1 MQWIKQ
7 RFWIV
12 GASHPVS
19 FPKTSLRYTAM
30 KAKWVPAS
38 VCAVILALGLGAA
51 AQDNGNSNE
60 PTLQTRPN
68 DSTPPPQQEPA
79 PSSRRA
85 NSTPAYNA
93 PPSGPLNAVPDGTR
107 FIVKLRDTLD
117 THDMQQGQ
125 HFTAEL
131 REELVT
137 PVGLVIPKGRTIK
150 GHVATFERGYTGARI
165 QLALDEIE
173 TRKGWVPLIA
183 TVTGVPGDPSIK
195 SAAGEGDLYRK
206 GPDMKKVLTNA
217 AIGAAVG
224 AVSGS
229 VAGGSKGA
237 AVGAAAGAGL
247 GSGSGFLLKGSDL
260 KLDQGTQLEVRL
272 DRDLVVPRH

>member
-1 MQWIKQ
+1 
-7 RFWIV
+7 
-12 GASHPVS
+12 
-19 FPKTSLRYTAM
+19 M
-30 KAKWVPAS
+30 KAKWAAS
-38 VCAVILALGLGAA
+38 VTVAMLALALGAV
-51 AQDNGNSNE
+51 AQDNGNSSE
-60 PTLQTRPN
+60 PTLKTRPKDDPN
-68 DSTPPPQQEPA
+68 APSSQSAPLPQQAPA
-79 PSSRRA
+79 PSYGQP
-85 NSTPAYNA
+85 NSSPAYGA
-93 PPSGPLNAVPDGTR
+93 PPSGLPNAVPDGSR

-117 THDMQQGQ
+117 THEIKQGQ

-137 PVGLVIPKGRTIK
+137 PIGLIIPKGEIIK
-150 GHVATFERGYTGARI
+150 GHVATYERGYTGAKL

-183 TVTGVPGDPSIK
+183 TVTGVPGDSSIK
-195 SAAGEGDLYRK
+195 AGTEEGELYRK
-206 GPDMKKVLTNA
+206 GPDMKKLITNA

-247 GSGSGFLLKGSDL
+247 GTGSGFLMNGSDL
-260 KLDQGTQLEVRL
+260 KLEQGTQLEVRL
-272 DRDLVVPRH
+272 DRDLVVPSR